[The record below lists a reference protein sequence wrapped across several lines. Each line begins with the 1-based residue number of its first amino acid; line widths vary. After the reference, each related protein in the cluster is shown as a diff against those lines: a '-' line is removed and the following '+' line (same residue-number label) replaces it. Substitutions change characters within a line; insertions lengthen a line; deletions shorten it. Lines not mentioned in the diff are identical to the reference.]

1 MLSVMHRSWRFLVA
15 FLVLVGVASAVSAE
29 GTVTDVKVVGGS
41 NQVRIE
47 VSASGPVQ
55 HRAKALTQPQNQ
67 IIVDVFP
74 AKLGKS
80 VKGDM
85 PINKGLVSNASVKQL
100 TDNTVRITVNTI
112 SLPEYTVRKGDKG
125 LTLAVSTTDIA
136 EAKATSA
143 PAAPVA
149 VSEPMTPAPV
159 APKAPVPQP
168 QPQRQPRI
176 MVRPTRVAQAPV
188 KMEALTGSGQTTSA
202 LRRRPAPRRVG
213 PRQKLVTLDF
223 VNADLVYVI
232 KILAKEMGRNVYIG
246 PGVEGSVT
254 VTLRSV
260 PVDGALAL
268 ILKMQEN
275 EYAYKL
281 VQPNTL
287 IVAAPEK
294 INQIEDDILQKQVAP
309 RVPVNAVRQ
318 EILLEN
324 APAGKVIGFLQSQYK
339 NVEFIPHPTMNGFYA
354 VGSRTD
360 VLSIKNDIPNL
371 DRVPVAPPP
380 PQREFVQVKYGDL
393 NEVKSLLATLVP
405 DVQMN
410 VDARQSMLILEG
422 APGAIE
428 QAKELLDTLD
438 RPLDQVMIECKV
450 VDLSESGRKN
460 IGISWGSNGAVGATN
475 ITFEEGY
482 RSGVGVPLASVS
494 TGGGTLTPFSPFE
507 LVGDLGQIATNPY
520 QGAFQG
526 FQTLSTT
533 RAFPLGIG
541 TFARSGLALQANINY
556 LIATS
561 EAKVL
566 AAPRVAAQSGT
577 EAQIHIGDKFPIVY
591 FDPRAGQFQVNYVDI
606 GIKLD
611 VTATVKQDGYVLCK
625 ILPEVSTLVELVNN
639 QYPRTAVRKVTTD
652 ARIKDGETLV
662 LGGLI
667 REEDVQSVQKVPLL
681 GDLPVLGSLF
691 RNTTVT
697 KTRNEV
703 VIMLTPTIM
712 K

>member
-1 MLSVMHRSWRFLVA
+1 MAL
-15 FLVLVGVASAVSAE
+15 LVLVGFASVAYAD

-41 NQVRIE
+41 NTVRIE

-74 AKLGKS
+74 AKLGS
-80 VKGDM
+80 NVKGAM
-85 PINKGLVSNASVKQL
+85 PINKGLVSSASVKQL
-100 TDNTVRITVNTI
+100 TDSTVRITVSTV
-112 SLPEYTVRKGDKG
+112 SLPDYKVVTASGSKG
-125 LTLAVSTTDIA
+125 LTLSVSTVTMA
-136 EAKATSA
+136 EGKQAT
-143 PAAPVA
+143 
-149 VSEPMTPAPV
+149 TPAEPVQAAEPV
-159 APKAPVPQP
+159 APKHQP
-168 QPQRQPRI
+168 QQP
-176 MVRPTRVAQAPV
+176 VAHHTPAHQPVKPVQVAQAPRPAAPR
-188 KMEALTGSGQTTSA
+188 MIALTGSGQESSA
-202 LRRRPAPRRVG
+202 LRRRPAPRRVANR
-213 PRQKLVTLDF
+213 PKLVTLDF

-254 VTLRSV
+254 VTLKSV

-275 EYAYKL
+275 DIAYKL
-281 VQPNTL
+281 IGYNTL

-294 INQIEDDILQKQVAP
+294 VNQIEDEILGKQFGPKVRKDAI
-309 RVPVNAVRQ
+309 RQ
-318 EILLEN
+318 EILLEK
-324 APAGKVIGFLQSQYK
+324 APAAKVIGFLQGQYK
-339 NVEFIPHPTMNGFYA
+339 DVEFIPHPTMNGFYA
-354 VGSRTD
+354 VGSRHD
-360 VLSIKNDIPNL
+360 ILQIKNDVPNL
-371 DRVPVAPPP
+371 DKVPEVPPP

-410 VDARQSMLILEG
+410 VDTRQSTLILEG
-422 APGAIE
+422 SPGAIE
-428 QAKELLDTLD
+428 QAKELLDQLD
-438 RPLDQVMIECKV
+438 QPLDQVVMECKV
-450 VDLSESGRKN
+450 VDLTEAGRKN
-460 IGISWGSNGAVGATN
+460 IGVLWTSATGAAGATN
-475 ITFEEGY
+475 ITFAENY
-482 RSGVGVPLASVS
+482 RGILGFPLSGA
-494 TGGGTLTPFSPFE
+494 GTLSQFGPFE
-507 LVGDLGQIATNPY
+507 VIGNRDSGI
-520 QGAFQG
+520 GAFQG
-526 FQTLSTT
+526 AQTLTGAQ
-533 RAFPLGIG
+533 AFPLDIG
-541 TFARSGLALQANINY
+541 TFARTGLVLQANLNF
-556 LIATS
+556 LVTQN

-566 AAPRVAAQSGT
+566 ASPRVAAQSGT

-611 VTATVKQDGYVLCK
+611 VTANVKKDGYVVCK

-667 REEDVQSVQKVPLL
+667 REEDIQAVQKIPLL
-681 GDLPVLGSLF
+681 GDLPILGSLF
-691 RNTTVT
+691 RNTSFT

-703 VIMLTPTIM
+703 VIMLTPNIM

>member
-1 MLSVMHRSWRFLVA
+1 MLSVTHRSWRFLLA
-15 FLVLVGVASAVSAE
+15 FLMLVGVISAASAE

-41 NQVRIE
+41 NTVRIE

-74 AKLGKS
+74 AKLGS
-80 VKGDM
+80 GVAGET
-85 PINKGLVSNASVKQL
+85 PINKGLVSNATVKQL

-112 SLPEYTVRKGDKG
+112 TLPDYKVVAASGSKG
-125 LTLAVSTTDIA
+125 LSLSVSTVTMA
-136 EAKATSA
+136 EGKASTA
-143 PAAPVA
+143 PAEPVQASQPETPAKQPPVSKMA
-149 VSEPMTPAPV
+149 VKPAQPVKVAQAAPAPV
-159 APKAPVPQP
+159 VP
-168 QPQRQPRI
+168 R
-176 MVRPTRVAQAPV
+176 M
-188 KMEALTGSGQTTSA
+188 KALTASGQTTSA
-202 LRRRPAPRRVG
+202 LRRPAPRRVA
-213 PRQKLVTLDF
+213 PKQKLVTLDF

-232 KILAKEMGRNVYIG
+232 KVLAKEMGRNVYIG

-254 VTLRSV
+254 VTLKSV

-275 EYAYKL
+275 DIAYKM
-281 VQPNTL
+281 VGYNTL

-294 INQIEDDILQKQVAP
+294 VNQIEDDILGKTVGP
-309 RVPVNAVRQ
+309 RVPKANAVRQ
-318 EILLEN
+318 EILLEK
-324 APAGKVIGFLQSQYK
+324 APAAKVISFLQSQYRD
-339 NVEFIPHPTMNGFYA
+339 VEFIPHPTMNGFYV
-354 VGSRTD
+354 VGSRAD
-360 VLSIKNDIPNL
+360 VLQIKGDVPNL
-371 DRVPVAPPP
+371 DKVPDVPPP
-380 PQREFVQVKYGDL
+380 PQREFVQVRYGDL

-410 VDARQSMLILEG
+410 VDNRQSMLILEG

-428 QAKELLDTLD
+428 QAKELLDQID
-438 RPLDQVMIECKV
+438 KPLDQVVIEVKV
-450 VDLSESGRKN
+450 VDLTEAGRKN
-460 IGISWGSNGAVGATN
+460 LGVLWGSITGAAGAVN
-475 ITFEEGY
+475 LTFEEGF
-482 RSGVGVPLASVS
+482 RGTLATPLA
-494 TGGGTLTPFSPFE
+494 GGTLTNTSPF
-507 LVGDLGQIATNPY
+507 DLIGNLNGGP
-520 QGAFQG
+520 GSGSFMG
-526 FQTLSTT
+526 FQNLLPP
-533 RAFPLGIG
+533 RGFPLGIG
-541 TFARSGLALQANINY
+541 TFARSGLALSANLNF
-556 LIATS
+556 LVS
-561 EAKVL
+561 QNEAKVL
-566 AAPRVAAQSGT
+566 ASPRVAAQSGT

-611 VTATVKQDGYVLCK
+611 VTANVKTDGYVVCK

-667 REEDVQSVQKVPLL
+667 REEDIQAVQKVPLL
-681 GDLPVLGSLF
+681 GDLPILGSLF
-691 RNTTVT
+691 RNTSVT

-703 VIMLTPTIM
+703 VIMLTPQIM

>member
-1 MLSVMHRSWRFLVA
+1 MAL
-15 FLVLVGVASAVSAE
+15 LVLVGFALVAYAE
-29 GTVTDVKVVGGS
+29 GTVTDVKVVGGGS
-41 NQVRIE
+41 TVRIE

-74 AKLGKS
+74 AKLGGN

-85 PINKGLVSNASVKQL
+85 PINKGLVSSATVKQL
-100 TDNTVRITVNTI
+100 TDNTVRITVSTI
-112 SLPEYTVRKGDKG
+112 SLPDYNVVTASGSKG
-125 LTLAVSTTDIA
+125 LTLSVSTVTMAEGKVSTTPA
-136 EAKATSA
+136 EPVQPSE
-143 PAAPVA
+143 PVRQPVA
-149 VSEPMTPAPV
+149 TH
-159 APKAPVPQP
+159 QP
-168 QPQRQPRI
+168 SRPTQ
-176 MVRPTRVAQAPV
+176 VRPVQVAQAPRPSGP
-188 KMEALTGSGQTTSA
+188 KMQALTGSGTQTSA
-202 LRRRPAPRRVG
+202 LRKRPYRRAVNRV
-213 PRQKLVTLDF
+213 KLVTLDF

-254 VTLRSV
+254 VTLKSV

-275 EYAYKL
+275 DIAYKL
-281 VQPNTL
+281 IGYNTL

-294 INQIEDDILQKQVAP
+294 VNQIEEEILGKQFAP
-309 RVPVNAVRQ
+309 KTPANSVRQ
-318 EILLEN
+318 EILLEK
-324 APAGKVIGFLQSQYK
+324 APAAKVIGFLQGQYK

-354 VGSRTD
+354 VGSRQD
-360 VLSIKNDIPNL
+360 ILQIKNDVPNL
-371 DRVPVAPPP
+371 DKIPDVPPP

-393 NEVKSLLATLVP
+393 NEVKSLLSTLVP

-410 VDARQSMLILEG
+410 VDTRQSTLILEG

-428 QAKELLDTLD
+428 QAKELMDQLDK
-438 RPLDQVMIECKV
+438 PLDQVVIECKV
-450 VDLSESGRKN
+450 VDLTEAGRKN
-460 IGISWGSNGAVGATN
+460 LGVLWTSANGAAGAVN
-475 ITFEEGY
+475 ITFEEAF
-482 RSGVGVPLASVS
+482 RSTLAVPLA
-494 TGGGTLTPFSPFE
+494 GGAVQQAGPFE
-507 LVGDLGQIATNPY
+507 LIGNLAQGI
-520 QGAFQG
+520 GAFQG
-526 FQTLSTT
+526 FNALAAS

-541 TFARSGLALQANINY
+541 TFGRTGLAFQANLNY
-556 LIATS
+556 LVS
-561 EAKVL
+561 QNEAKVL
-566 AAPRVAAQSGT
+566 ASPRVAAQSGT

-611 VTATVKQDGYVLCK
+611 VTANVKADGYVVCK

-652 ARIKDGETLV
+652 ARIKDGETLI

-667 REEDVQSVQKVPLL
+667 REEDIQAVQKIPLL
-681 GDLPVLGSLF
+681 GDLPILGTIF
-691 RNTTVT
+691 RNTSVT

-703 VIMLTPTIM
+703 VIMLTPQIM

>member
-1 MLSVMHRSWRFLVA
+1 MAL
-15 FLVLVGVASAVSAE
+15 LVLVGFASVAYAD

-41 NQVRIE
+41 NTVRIE

-74 AKLGKS
+74 AKLGNN
-80 VKGDM
+80 VKGAM
-85 PINKGLVSNASVKQL
+85 PINKGLVSSASVKQL
-100 TDNTVRITVNTI
+100 TDSTVRITVSTV
-112 SLPEYTVRKGDKG
+112 SLPDYKVVTASGSKG
-125 LTLAVSTTDIA
+125 LTLSVSTVTMA
-136 EAKATSA
+136 EGKQATTPAEPVQAAEPNA
-143 PAAPVA
+143 PKHQPQQPVA
-149 VSEPMTPAPV
+149 HHTPAHQPV
-159 APKAPVPQP
+159 KPVQ
-168 QPQRQPRI
+168 
-176 MVRPTRVAQAPV
+176 VAQAPRPAAPR
-188 KMEALTGSGQTTSA
+188 MIALTGSGQESSA
-202 LRRRPAPRRVG
+202 LRRRPAPRRSANR
-213 PRQKLVTLDF
+213 PKLVTLDF

-254 VTLRSV
+254 VTLKSV

-275 EYAYKL
+275 DIAYKL
-281 VQPNTL
+281 IGYNTL

-294 INQIEDDILQKQVAP
+294 VNQIEDEILGKQFGPKRKVGAI
-309 RVPVNAVRQ
+309 RQ
-318 EILLEN
+318 EILLEK
-324 APAGKVIGFLQSQYK
+324 APAAKVIGFLQGQYK
-339 NVEFIPHPTMNGFYA
+339 DVEFIPHPTMNGFYA
-354 VGSRTD
+354 VGSRSD
-360 VLSIKNDIPNL
+360 ILQIKNDVPNL
-371 DRVPVAPPP
+371 DKVPDVPPP

-410 VDARQSMLILEG
+410 VDTRQSTLILEG
-422 APGAIE
+422 SPGAIE
-428 QAKELLDTLD
+428 QAKELLDQLD
-438 RPLDQVMIECKV
+438 QPLDQVVMECKV
-450 VDLSESGRKN
+450 VDLTEAGRKN
-460 IGISWGSNGAVGATN
+460 IGVLWTSATGAAGSTN
-475 ITFEEGY
+475 ITFAEAY
-482 RSGVGVPLASVS
+482 RGILGFPLA
-494 TGGGTLTPFSPFE
+494 GGTLTQVGPFE
-507 LVGDLGQIATNPY
+507 VIGNRDAGI
-520 QGAFQG
+520 GAFQG
-526 FQTLSTT
+526 NSAVSGAN
-533 RAFPLGIG
+533 AFPLDIG
-541 TFARSGLALQANINY
+541 TFARTGLVLQANLNF
-556 LIATS
+556 LVTQN

-566 AAPRVAAQSGT
+566 ASPRVAAQSGT

-611 VTATVKQDGYVLCK
+611 VTANVKKDGYVVCK

-667 REEDVQSVQKVPLL
+667 REEDIQAVQKIPLL
-681 GDLPVLGSLF
+681 GDLPILGSLF
-691 RNTTVT
+691 RNTSFT

-703 VIMLTPTIM
+703 VIMLTPNIM

>member
-1 MLSVMHRSWRFLVA
+1 MAL
-15 FLVLVGVASAVSAE
+15 LVLVGFASVAYAD

-41 NQVRIE
+41 NTVRIE

-74 AKLGKS
+74 AKLGGN
-80 VKGDM
+80 VKGAM
-85 PINKGLVSNASVKQL
+85 PINKGLVSSASVKQL
-100 TDNTVRITVNTI
+100 TDSTVRITVSTV
-112 SLPEYTVRKGDKG
+112 SLPDYKVVTATGSKG
-125 LTLAVSTTDIA
+125 LTLSVSTVTMA
-136 EAKATSA
+136 EGKQTNT
-143 PAAPVA
+143 PAEPVQAAQPEPKQPKQPVA
-149 VSEPMTPAPV
+149 HTPAH
-159 APKAPVPQP
+159 QP
-168 QPQRQPRI
+168 AVKPAQ
-176 MVRPTRVAQAPV
+176 VAQAPRPAAPR
-188 KMEALTGSGQTTSA
+188 MIALSGSGQETSA
-202 LRRRPAPRRVG
+202 LRRRPAPRRVANR
-213 PRQKLVTLDF
+213 PKLVTLDF

-254 VTLRSV
+254 VTLKSV

-275 EYAYKL
+275 DIAYKL
-281 VQPNTL
+281 IGYNTL

-294 INQIEDDILQKQVAP
+294 VNQIEDEILGKSFGPKHKAG
-309 RVPVNAVRQ
+309 AIRQ
-318 EILLEN
+318 EILLEK
-324 APAGKVIGFLQSQYK
+324 APAAKVIGFLQGQYK
-339 NVEFIPHPTMNGFYA
+339 DVEFIPHPTMNGFYA
-354 VGSRTD
+354 VGSRSD
-360 VLSIKNDIPNL
+360 ILSIKNDVPNL
-371 DRVPVAPPP
+371 DRVPDVPPP

-410 VDARQSMLILEG
+410 VDTRQSTLILEG
-422 APGAIE
+422 SPGAIE
-428 QAKELLDTLD
+428 QAKELLDQLD
-438 RPLDQVMIECKV
+438 KPLDQVVIECKV
-450 VDLSESGRKN
+450 VDLTEAGRKN
-460 IGISWGSNGAVGATN
+460 VGVLWTSASGAAGATN
-475 ITFEEGY
+475 ITFAENY
-482 RSGVGVPLASVS
+482 RGIIGTPL
-494 TGGGTLTPFSPFE
+494 GGTNPTQVGPFE
-507 LVGDLGQIATNPY
+507 VIGNRLAGI
-520 QGAFQG
+520 GAFQG
-526 FQTLSTT
+526 AQVVAGAQ
-533 RAFPLGIG
+533 AFPLDIG
-541 TFARSGLALQANINY
+541 TFARSGLVLQANLNF
-556 LIATS
+556 LIS
-561 EAKVL
+561 QNEAKVL
-566 AAPRVAAQSGT
+566 ASPRVAAQSGT

-611 VTATVKQDGYVLCK
+611 VTANVKQDGYVVCK

-667 REEDVQSVQKVPLL
+667 REEDIQAVQKVPLL
-681 GDLPVLGSLF
+681 GDLPIFGTLF
-691 RNTTVT
+691 RNTTFS

-703 VIMLTPTIM
+703 VIMLTPNIM

>member
-1 MLSVMHRSWRFLVA
+1 MAL
-15 FLVLVGVASAVSAE
+15 LVLVGFASVVYAE

-41 NQVRIE
+41 NTVRIE

-74 AKLGKS
+74 AKLGGN

-85 PINKGLVSNASVKQL
+85 PINKGLVSSATVKQL
-100 TDNTVRITVNTI
+100 TDNTVRITVSTI
-112 SLPEYTVRKGDKG
+112 SLPDYNVVTSSGSKG
-125 LTLAVSTTDIA
+125 LTLSVSTVTMA
-136 EAKATSA
+136 EGKVSNA
-143 PAAPVA
+143 PAEPAQP
-149 VSEPMTPAPV
+149 SEPV
-159 APKAPVPQP
+159 APKQTKQPKQPVAVHVKPVQ
-168 QPQRQPRI
+168 
-176 MVRPTRVAQAPV
+176 VAQAPRPSAP
-188 KMEALTGSGQTTSA
+188 KMQALSGTGQQMSA
-202 LRRRPAPRRVG
+202 LRRRPAPRRPVN
-213 PRQKLVTLDF
+213 RVKLVSLDF

-232 KILAKEMGRNVYIG
+232 KVLAKEMGRNVYIG

-254 VTLRSV
+254 VTLKSV

-275 EYAYKL
+275 DIAYKL
-281 VQPNTL
+281 VGYNTL

-294 INQIEDDILQKQVAP
+294 VNQIEEDILGKQFAP
-309 RVPVNAVRQ
+309 RTPANSVRQ
-318 EILLEN
+318 EVLLEK
-324 APAGKVIGFLQSQYK
+324 APAAKVIGFLQGQYK

-354 VGSRTD
+354 VGSRGD
-360 VLSIKNDIPNL
+360 ILSIKNDVPNL
-371 DRVPVAPPP
+371 DRVPDVPPP

-410 VDARQSMLILEG
+410 VDTRQSTLILEG

-428 QAKELLDTLD
+428 QAKELMDQLDK
-438 RPLDQVMIECKV
+438 PLDQVVLECKV
-450 VDLSESGRKN
+450 VDLTEAGRKN
-460 IGISWGSNGAVGATN
+460 LGVLWTSNTGAPGSINVS
-475 ITFEEGY
+475 FEEAFRGTLA
-482 RSGVGVPLASVS
+482 VPLN
-494 TGGGTLTPFSPFE
+494 GNQLTQAGPFE
-507 LVGDLGQIATNPY
+507 LIGNLAQGI
-520 QGAFQG
+520 GAFQG
-526 FQTLSTT
+526 FTTLSPA
-533 RAFPLGIG
+533 RAFPMPIG
-541 TFARSGLALQANINY
+541 AFGRTGLAFEANLNF
-556 LIATS
+556 LVS
-561 EAKVL
+561 QNEAKVL
-566 AAPRVAAQSGT
+566 ASPRVAAQSGT

-611 VTATVKQDGYVLCK
+611 VTANVKTDGYVVCK

-667 REEDVQSVQKVPLL
+667 REEDIQAVQKIPLL
-681 GDLPVLGSLF
+681 GDLPIFGTMF
-691 RNTTVT
+691 RNTSVT

-703 VIMLTPTIM
+703 VIMLTPQIM

>member
-1 MLSVMHRSWRFLVA
+1 MAL
-15 FLVLVGVASAVSAE
+15 LVLVGFASVAYAE

-41 NQVRIE
+41 NTVRIE

-74 AKLGKS
+74 AKLGS
-80 VKGDM
+80 NVKGDM
-85 PINKGLVSNASVKQL
+85 PINKGLVSSANVKQL
-100 TDNTVRITVNTI
+100 TDNTVRITVSTI
-112 SLPEYTVRKGDKG
+112 SLPDYNVVTASGSKG
-125 LTLAVSTTDIA
+125 LTLSVSTVTMAEGKVSTTPA
-136 EAKATSA
+136 EPVQPTE
-143 PAAPVA
+143 PVRQPVA
-149 VSEPMTPAPV
+149 THQPARPT
-159 APKAPVPQP
+159 Q
-168 QPQRQPRI
+168 
-176 MVRPTRVAQAPV
+176 VRPVQVAQAPRPSAP
-188 KMEALTGSGQTTSA
+188 KMQALTGSGTQTSA
-202 LRRRPAPRRVG
+202 LRKRPYRKPVNRV
-213 PRQKLVTLDF
+213 KLVTLDF

-254 VTLRSV
+254 VTLKSV

-275 EYAYKL
+275 DIAYKL
-281 VQPNTL
+281 IGYNTL

-294 INQIEDDILQKQVAP
+294 VNQIEEEILGKQFAP
-309 RVPVNAVRQ
+309 RTPANSVRQ
-318 EILLEN
+318 EILLEK
-324 APAGKVIGFLQSQYK
+324 APAAKVIGFLQGQYK

-354 VGSRTD
+354 VGSRQD
-360 VLSIKNDIPNL
+360 ILSIKNDVPNL
-371 DRVPVAPPP
+371 DRIPDVPPP

-393 NEVKSLLATLVP
+393 NEVKSLLSTLVP

-410 VDARQSMLILEG
+410 VDTRQSTLILEG

-428 QAKELLDTLD
+428 QAKELLDQLD
-438 RPLDQVMIECKV
+438 KPLDQVVIECKV
-450 VDLSESGRKN
+450 VDLTEAGRKN
-460 IGISWGSNGAVGATN
+460 LGVLWTSATGAAGAVN
-475 ITFEEGY
+475 ITFEEAF
-482 RSGVGVPLASVS
+482 RSTLAVPLA
-494 TGGGTLTPFSPFE
+494 GGQVTQAGPFE
-507 LVGDLGQIATNPY
+507 LIGNLAQGI
-520 QGAFQG
+520 GAFQG
-526 FQTLSTT
+526 FNTLNAQ

-541 TFARSGLALQANINY
+541 TFGRTGLAFQANLNY
-556 LIATS
+556 LIS
-561 EAKVL
+561 QNEAKVL
-566 AAPRVAAQSGT
+566 ASPRVAAQSGT

-611 VTATVKQDGYVLCK
+611 VTANVKSDGYVICK

-652 ARIKDGETLV
+652 ARIKDGETLI

-667 REEDVQSVQKVPLL
+667 REEDITAVQKIPLL
-681 GDLPVLGSLF
+681 GDLPILGTIF
-691 RNTTVT
+691 RNTSVT

-703 VIMLTPTIM
+703 VIMLTPQIM

>member
-1 MLSVMHRSWRFLVA
+1 MLSVTHRSWRFLMA
-15 FLVLVGVASAVSAE
+15 LLVLVGFASVAYAD

-41 NQVRIE
+41 NTVRIE

-74 AKLGKS
+74 AKLGGN
-80 VKGDM
+80 VKGAM
-85 PINKGLVSNASVKQL
+85 PINKGLVSSASVKQL
-100 TDNTVRITVNTI
+100 TDSTVRITVSTV
-112 SLPEYTVRKGDKG
+112 SLPDYKVVTASGSKG
-125 LTLAVSTTDIA
+125 LTLSVSTVTMA
-136 EAKATSA
+136 EGKQ
-143 PAAPVA
+143 VN
-149 VSEPMTPAPV
+149 TPAEPVQAAEPV
-159 APKAPVPQP
+159 APKQPKQPVAHNTPVHQP
-168 QPQRQPRI
+168 AVKPVQ
-176 MVRPTRVAQAPV
+176 VAQAPRPAAPR
-188 KMEALTGSGQTTSA
+188 MIALNGSGQEMSA
-202 LRRRPAPRRVG
+202 LRRRPAPRRVAS
-213 PRQKLVTLDF
+213 RVKLVTLDF

-254 VTLRSV
+254 VTLKSV

-275 EYAYKL
+275 DIAYKL
-281 VQPNTL
+281 IGYNTL

-294 INQIEDDILQKQVAP
+294 VNQIEDEILGKNLGPKTRKGAI
-309 RVPVNAVRQ
+309 RQ
-318 EILLEN
+318 EILLEK
-324 APAGKVIGFLQSQYK
+324 APAAKVIGFLQGQYK
-339 NVEFIPHPTMNGFYA
+339 DVEFIPHPTMNGFYA
-354 VGSRTD
+354 VGSRSD
-360 VLSIKNDIPNL
+360 ILQIKNDVPNL
-371 DRVPVAPPP
+371 DRVPELPPP

-410 VDARQSMLILEG
+410 VDTRQSTLILEG
-422 APGAIE
+422 SPGAIE
-428 QAKELLDTLD
+428 QAKELLDQLD
-438 RPLDQVMIECKV
+438 RPLDQVVIECKV
-450 VDLSESGRKN
+450 VDLTEAGRKN
-460 IGISWGSNGAVGATN
+460 IGVLWTSANGAAGATN
-475 ITFEEGY
+475 VTFAENY
-482 RSGVGVPLASVS
+482 RALVGLPLS
-494 TGGGTLTPFSPFE
+494 GGTQLQQFGPFE
-507 LVGDLGQIATNPY
+507 AVGNAAAGI
-520 QGAFQG
+520 GAFQG
-526 FQTLSTT
+526 GILTGAQ
-533 RAFPLGIG
+533 AFPLPIG
-541 TFARSGLALQANINY
+541 TFARSGLVLQANLNF
-556 LIATS
+556 LITQN

-566 AAPRVAAQSGT
+566 ASPRVAAQSGT

-611 VTATVKQDGYVLCK
+611 VTATVKSDGYVICK

-639 QYPRTAVRKVTTD
+639 QYPRTAVRKITTD

-667 REEDVQSVQKVPLL
+667 REEDIQAVQKIPLL
-681 GDLPVLGSLF
+681 GDLPILGSLF
-691 RNTTVT
+691 RNTSFS

-703 VIMLTPTIM
+703 VIMLTPNIM

>member
-1 MLSVMHRSWRFLVA
+1 MLSVTHRSWRFLLA
-15 FLVLVGVASAVSAE
+15 LLMLVGVYSAASAE

-41 NQVRIE
+41 NTVRIE

-55 HRAKALTQPQNQ
+55 HRAKALTQPQHQ

-74 AKLGKS
+74 AKLGKG
-80 VKGDM
+80 VGGEM
-85 PINKGLVSNASVKQL
+85 PINKGLVSNATVKQL
-100 TDNTVRITVNTI
+100 TDNTVRVTINTI
-112 SLPEYTVRKGDKG
+112 SLPDYKVVTATGSKG
-125 LTLAVSTTDIA
+125 LTLSVSTVTMA
-136 EAKATSA
+136 EGKATTA
-143 PAAPVA
+143 PAQPVQAAEPVPAKQPVA
-149 VSEPMTPAPV
+149 QRMTVKPV
-159 APKAPVPQP
+159 
-168 QPQRQPRI
+168 
-176 MVRPTRVAQAPV
+176 RVAQAPV
-188 KMEALTGSGQTTSA
+188 APAAPRMQALTGSGQATSA
-202 LRRRPAPRRVG
+202 LRRRPAPRRVA
-213 PRQKLVTLDF
+213 PKQKLVTLDF

-232 KILAKEMGRNVYIG
+232 KVLAKEMNRNVYIG

-254 VTLRSV
+254 VTLKSV

-268 ILKMQEN
+268 VLKMQEN
-275 EYAYKL
+275 DIAYKM
-281 VQPNTL
+281 VGYNTL

-294 INQIEDDILQKQVAP
+294 VNQIEDDILGKTMGP
-309 RVPVNAVRQ
+309 RVPRANAVRQ
-318 EILLEN
+318 EILLEK
-324 APAGKVIGFLQSQYK
+324 APAAKVISFLQSQYK
-339 NVEFIPHPTMNGFYA
+339 NVEFIPHPTMNGFYV
-354 VGSRTD
+354 VGSRAD
-360 VLSIKNDIPNL
+360 VLQIKGDVPNL
-371 DRVPVAPPP
+371 DKVPDVPPP

-410 VDARQSMLILEG
+410 VDTRQSMLILEG

-428 QAKELLDTLD
+428 QAKELLDQID
-438 RPLDQVMIECKV
+438 KPLDQVVIECKV
-450 VDLSESGRKN
+450 VDLTEAGRKN
-460 IGISWGSNGAVGATN
+460 LGVLWGSNNGAAGATN

-482 RSGVGVPLASVS
+482 RGSLGVPLQALNVPN
-494 TGGGTLTPFSPFE
+494 TPLQQFGPFE
-507 LVGDLGQIATNPY
+507 QLGNVDRAI
-520 QGAFQG
+520 GAFQG
-526 FQTLSTT
+526 FQTLAGV

-541 TFARSGLALQANINY
+541 TFARSGLALSANLNF
-556 LIATS
+556 LVS
-561 EAKVL
+561 QNEAKVL
-566 AAPRVAAQSGT
+566 ASPRVAAQSGT

-611 VTATVKQDGYVLCK
+611 VTAQVKTDGYVVCK

-667 REEDVQSVQKVPLL
+667 REEDIQAVQKIPLL
-681 GDLPVLGSLF
+681 GDLPIMGALF
-691 RNTTVT
+691 RNTSVT

-703 VIMLTPTIM
+703 VIMLTPQIM

>member
-1 MLSVMHRSWRFLVA
+1 MAL
-15 FLVLVGVASAVSAE
+15 LVLVGFASVAYAD

-41 NQVRIE
+41 NTVRIE

-74 AKLGKS
+74 AKLGGN
-80 VKGDM
+80 VKGAM

-100 TDNTVRITVNTI
+100 TDSTVRITVSTV
-112 SLPEYTVRKGDKG
+112 SLPDYKVVTATGSKG
-125 LTLAVSTTDIA
+125 LTLSVSTVTMA
-136 EAKATSA
+136 EGKQSNTPAEPVQAAQPEPKQPVKQPVAHHQA
-143 PAAPVA
+143 PAHQPA
-149 VSEPMTPAPV
+149 VKPA
-159 APKAPVPQP
+159 Q
-168 QPQRQPRI
+168 
-176 MVRPTRVAQAPV
+176 VAQAPRPAAPRMV
-188 KMEALTGSGQTTSA
+188 ALTASGQETSA
-202 LRRRPAPRRVG
+202 LRRRPAPRRVAS
-213 PRQKLVTLDF
+213 RVKLVTLDF

-254 VTLRSV
+254 VTLKSV

-275 EYAYKL
+275 DIAYKL
-281 VQPNTL
+281 IGYNTL

-294 INQIEDDILQKQVAP
+294 VNQIEDEILGKSMGPKTRKGAI
-309 RVPVNAVRQ
+309 RQ
-318 EILLEN
+318 EILLEK
-324 APAGKVIGFLQSQYK
+324 APAAKVIGFLQGQYK
-339 NVEFIPHPTMNGFYA
+339 DVEFIPHPTMNGFYA
-354 VGSRTD
+354 VGSRNEI
-360 VLSIKNDIPNL
+360 LQIKNDVPNL
-371 DRVPVAPPP
+371 DRVPELPPP
-380 PQREFVQVKYGDL
+380 PTREFVQVKYGDL

-410 VDARQSMLILEG
+410 VDTRQSTLILEG
-422 APGAIE
+422 SPGAIE
-428 QAKELLDTLD
+428 QAKELLDQLD
-438 RPLDQVMIECKV
+438 KPLDQVVIECKV
-450 VDLSESGRKN
+450 VDLTEAGRKN
-460 IGISWGSNGAVGATN
+460 VGILWSSATGAAGATN
-475 ITFEEGY
+475 ISFSEVY
-482 RSGVGVPLASVS
+482 RGIIGTPLQ
-494 TGGGTLTPFSPFE
+494 GGGLQQFGPFE
-507 LVGDLGQIATNPY
+507 LIGNIASGIGSFQGGQIA
-520 QGAFQG
+520 GAQ
-526 FQTLSTT
+526 
-533 RAFPLGIG
+533 AFPMGIG
-541 TFARSGLALQANINY
+541 TFARSGLALQANLNF
-556 LIATS
+556 LIS
-561 EAKVL
+561 QNEAKVL
-566 AAPRVAAQSGT
+566 ASPRVAAQSGT

-611 VTATVKQDGYVLCK
+611 VTANVKQDGYVICK

-667 REEDVQSVQKVPLL
+667 REEDIQAVQKIPLL
-681 GDLPVLGSLF
+681 GDLPIFGTLF
-691 RNTTVT
+691 RNTTFS

-703 VIMLTPTIM
+703 VIMLTPNIM